1 LKTGLIS
8 SNKDSYPSKTQATH
22 FGNFNSLIEVIGSL
36 QKKSSKRPATK
47 ITSSGSNRNSS
58 SKHRDFSI
66 KDLIDPFTDIV
77 TNVLWKFVKKDD
89 QKEEHLESM
98 HEGSQVADVYE
109 NV

>member
-1 LKTGLIS
+1 MKTNLIS
-8 SNKDSYPSKTQATH
+8 SNKDSYHSKSEDTH
-22 FGNFNSLIEVIGSL
+22 FGNFKHLKGVLGSL

-47 ITSSGSNRNSS
+47 ITSSGSNRHSG
-58 SKHRDFSI
+58 SKHHDFSI
-66 KDLIDPFTDIV
+66 RDLIDPFTDIV

-89 QKEEHLESM
+89 QKEENLESM